1 MTAEQDD
8 FENARALAAT
18 GRILSGLAKLV
29 KNHLNDALKLALL
42 CGWKM
47 IAFGSHRWHLQS
59 GIIAWQGLRRRAAA
73 ALPSKGDGARLGF
86 VKRLRRRADRLSS
99 CNGCRELMAD
109 ERSEER
115 SVGKGCVG
123 TCRSRGS

>member
-47 IAFGSHRWHLQS
+47 IDFGSHRWHLQS

-73 ALPSKGDGARLGF
+73 ALPSKGD
-86 VKRLRRRADRLSS
+86 
-99 CNGCRELMAD
+99 
-109 ERSEER
+109 RSEEHTSALQSLMR
-115 SVGKGCVG
+115 SSSAVFCVIIK
-123 TCRSRGS
+123 

>member
-47 IAFGSHRWHLQS
+47 IDFGSHRWHLQS
-59 GIIAWQGLRRRAAA
+59 GIIAWQGLR
-73 ALPSKGDGARLGF
+73 
-86 VKRLRRRADRLSS
+86 
-99 CNGCRELMAD
+99 
-109 ERSEER
+109 SEEHTSELQSLMR
-115 SVGKGCVG
+115 ISYAVFCLKKKNHNQHEYRH
-123 TCRSRGS
+123 TYTA

>member
-47 IAFGSHRWHLQS
+47 IDFGSHRWHLQS
-59 GIIAWQGLRRRAAA
+59 GIIA
-73 ALPSKGDGARLGF
+73 
-86 VKRLRRRADRLSS
+86 
-99 CNGCRELMAD
+99 
-109 ERSEER
+109 RSEER
-115 SVGKGCVG
+115 RVGKECVS
-123 TCRSRGS
+123 TCSSRWSPYHYKTQRHEIPHHLQDKNNN